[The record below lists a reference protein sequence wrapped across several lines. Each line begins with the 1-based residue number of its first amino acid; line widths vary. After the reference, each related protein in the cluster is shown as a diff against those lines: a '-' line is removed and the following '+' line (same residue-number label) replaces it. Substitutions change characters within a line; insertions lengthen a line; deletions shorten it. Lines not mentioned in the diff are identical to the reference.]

1 LNRLTQ
7 AVLGDG
13 GTIAYTWDAAG
24 NLVAITVSG
33 Q

>member
-13 GTIAYTWDAAG
+13 PTIACTWDAAG
-24 NLVAITVSG
+24 NLVAMTVLG

>member
-13 GTIAYTWDAAG
+13 RMIAYTRDTAG
-24 NLVAITVSG
+24 NLVAITVSE